1 MFTLSSYP
9 PITCAYR
16 VLLSLCV
23 FTLYVFLAYV
33 PFLCSCVPFLC
44 FLYLSFVAAFLVCLC
59 MCVPCVCSFLFLYVP
74 ACICYCFC
82 ALLCLRVVRF
92 CLFLFLVPL
101 CRCLSFMCW
110 CVFTVCSLPV
120 STVCLV
126 LPFCLPL
133 PCVFGVT
140 LLFLSYASFCV
151 WSFSV

>member
-1 MFTLSSYP
+1 MCTVSSYP
-9 PITCAYR
+9 PITCACR

-23 FTLYVFLAYV
+23 YPYVFLAYV

-44 FLYLSFVAAFLVCLC
+44 FLCLSFVAAFLVCLC

-82 ALLCLRVVRF
+82 TLLCLRVVRF
-92 CLFLFLVPL
+92 CLSLFLVPL
-101 CRCLSFMCW
+101 CLCLSFMCW

-120 STVCLV
+120 STVCPCSLV
-126 LPFCLPL
+126 
-133 PCVFGVT
+133 
-140 LLFLSYASFCV
+140 FLYCASFGV